1 MAPPMANLD
10 ARLLRF
16 RNDPGSEPPVGL
28 AAALLDEGRD
38 REAAEVSEAG
48 LRRQPT
54 DAELGLLLGRS
65 LIGIGEMLLAQK
77 AFLQSARS
85 APKDPRPL
93 RWLGEVLLRRGDPG
107 RAKKVLA
114 KARALGGG
122 DDDAIRKL
130 LERATRFERIADEA
144 DTGEVEAAPSPPATP
159 PAAPPRSAPAPMAPP
174 KPAAAPPR
182 SAPAPMAPPKPAAA
196 PPRSAPAPK
205 PAAAPPRS
213 APAPMAP
220 PKPAA
225 APPRSAP
232 APMAPP
238 VAAPPSK
245 PAPAAPRPSAQSRP
259 TPVAPPSSMPPAARP
274 TFADD
279 EDEATVVASDLSAQ
293 LAAAQR
299 LDAGPAS
306 APVVDED
313 QPTTMMDRASLDL
326 PDDRPAAPDP
336 FADDVPTKLA
346 PAAVPPGP
354 LGGPPSPLAP
364 SPLAPSSLAPSSLA
378 PSPAAADS
386 DDVPLPWDQGELEA
400 QEPVADLSAGERAGQ
415 PEDVDAVLGMLRER
429 NLFEEAEGP
438 PQAWASAKEA
448 RAPKTRTLGFHI
460 ATWVIG
466 LAVIAGAW
474 FGYQYWIGAQE
485 KEAATLAE
493 RAIADARRGDHENL
507 VDAERNLRRAREL
520 HPLAPSGPDTLLF
533 VHGQRALEDGSFQA
547 GYLRPSL
554 DLARR
559 VELESPRI
567 TATEA
572 VLAYAEGDAEEGAE
586 ALEAAREA
594 AGDDAESLYL
604 IGRLEQRLGDER
616 AAEHLAAAIE
626 QAPDLA
632 AAHLALAED
641 AFENGRSEEA
651 AEHLG
656 AVLERYE
663 DHLRALLWTQYL
675 AADDEEPD
683 AVLARVN
690 DLEARLEKGAPT
702 DVVLYHLTRARLLR
716 RKGELEPAEAAVEEA
731 ARAGA
736 TEPRLQALVA
746 SAAFALGEL
755 PRAQQAATA
764 AVSAAPAIPEYR
776 KLLAEIM
783 VARRDGVGALRVLA
797 PLSSEDPDVLR
808 ASARAALLVG
818 SEESLAATTEALNA
832 HLEGQEEPSVEMQAL
847 LLRAR
852 AKTGSSRGMLRE
864 AQRLVREA
872 PGDPDA
878 GLALAEVALA
888 EGAVREALEALE
900 AVTAAAPR
908 DPDGHY
914 LLGRARRMANQA
926 DEAEDAFR
934 KALELQPGFAD
945 ARIDLGYL
953 LLDRGDHAEAEELY
967 AELGRTSGARG
978 TAVVARLGR
987 AEALIGLGRLDDAKV
1002 QLEGLPDEAAA
1013 LPSAQI
1019 VRGRLALAENEPG
1032 EAAQILRPLAEAEG
1046 ATTDSRA
1053 LYADALRMAGQG
1065 QAAAELYEGVLA
1077 ADEGHPEALL
1087 GYAEVLLRGDK
1098 AREAERIVARAES
1111 ALEERIRPPAAR
1123 ARMLTLRGRVALEQ
1137 RDERAA
1143 TTALRAATEMPSA
1156 PAEAHFY
1163 LGEALA
1169 GRDSPAAREAYQKY
1183 LELAPE
1189 GPLAGRARR
1198 ATR

>member
-159 PAAPPRSAPAPMAPP
+159 P
-174 KPAAAPPR
+174 
-182 SAPAPMAPPKPAAA
+182 
-196 PPRSAPAPK
+196 
-205 PAAAPPRS
+205 AAPPRS